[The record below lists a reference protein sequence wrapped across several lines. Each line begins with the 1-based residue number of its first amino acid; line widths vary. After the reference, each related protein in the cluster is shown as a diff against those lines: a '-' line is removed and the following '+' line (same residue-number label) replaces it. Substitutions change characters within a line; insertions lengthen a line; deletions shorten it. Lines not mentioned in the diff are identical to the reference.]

1 MAQPP
6 PFEDTKLG
14 AQALAYVIK
23 LYDELTVENGA
34 PTLGTQNQAVDF
46 IRADPELRLAVAD
59 WAKKAGI
66 EEATTAPRQRLP
78 FNRRHRVRWR
88 KPISGAGPL
97 GVDSMT
103 RKTRRKTLA
112 EPGS

>member
-1 MAQPP
+1 M
-6 PFEDTKLG
+6 
-14 AQALAYVIK
+14 
-23 LYDELTVENGA
+23 ENGA

-78 FNRRHRVRWR
+78 FDPLYARVRAFLELTMTPSIFSTR
-88 KPISGAGPL
+88 AGA
-97 GVDSMT
+97 
-103 RKTRRKTLA
+103 R
-112 EPGS
+112 

>member
-14 AQALAYVIK
+14 AQALAYVIE

-59 WAKKAGI
+59 WAKERGDRRSDDGA
-66 EEATTAPRQRLP
+66 AAAPA
-78 FNRRHRVRWR
+78 VRPAIR
-88 KPISGAGPL
+88 
-97 GVDSMT
+97 
-103 RKTRRKTLA
+103 
-112 EPGS
+112 PGSCLSRTDHDSVNLLDSRGCAIAARS